1 LGHSLDLLSCGILT
15 MADPRPK
22 SRTRGFSLQVD
33 VEEVQMRPAEMA
45 SVQYISIPSNPI
57 SYNKKREF
65 HDKAWSAAFAIGF
78 LTFFIVGGM
87 LMGGKYPN
95 PASDYSAY
103 GKKVYTEGQ
112 KCMCDNFQ
120 QNCGS
125 GRRLSHADHHRFLA
139 EAKSDTNMWSLM
151 SQMPE
156 VPATMIAAVISIS
169 IGWIL
174 ALQQPAISRIT
185 VGLTL
190 AAKVAFIIYL
200 GTVTVGTVQLIFYG
214 MAGLMVFVIYQSRA
228 AIELSCKL
236 ISESAC
242 GLSANPGIVG
252 TCVLAYLPYIGYVF
266 LFMTFAAASALNFV
280 FTPDPTISKCT
291 IGLSATGQFGVR
303 FIIIHFTWVTGLL
316 AQIRL
321 MIVSGSIGTWYFQGT
336 KNVPKYPSL
345 FWLKTALTTS
355 GGSLTVGATV
365 AAAVEWIKK
374 KASAKCW
381 CLSPAGI
388 IARAVI
394 CCFAQLIMAITRM
407 CTVVHVFTGDSFCA
421 AKDKTMALLKRN
433 FVGGV
438 VTETISK
445 MLFNTAGFLFSV
457 ALTCAAW
464 AWFEDSKSNI
474 WGVKIL
480 TGGVGGFQLYLYL
493 FLVLFMV
500 YDPILW
506 VMIIGMF
513 LAPLIKDMYFIIPL
527 CAIFIGCIA
536 NMCFKYM
543 AGVMMDA
550 TSAIFVSYAI
560 DRENNTVSNNRESM
574 RKILNSMPCMY
585 SIVPLQQGAVA
596 GQPVAMGVAVPMVT
610 GPASD
615 IEMATTSKSCSSCG
629 KANVGGASFCAG
641 CGAKMS

>member
-1 LGHSLDLLSCGILT
+1 
-15 MADPRPK
+15 MAAPRQ
-22 SRTRGFSLQVD
+22 SRGFSLQVD
-33 VEEVQMRPAEMA
+33 AGEVQTRPAEMA
-45 SVQYISIPSNPI
+45 TVQYIPIPSNPI
-57 SYNKKREF
+57 SYTKKREF
-65 HDKAWSAAFAIGF
+65 HDKAWSIAFAIGF
-78 LTFFIVGGM
+78 LAFFAVGGI

-95 PASDYSAY
+95 PASDPTAY
-103 GKKVYTEGQ
+103 FTKLAKEGA
-112 KCMCDNFQ
+112 KCQSDNF
-120 QNCGS
+120 GS
-125 GRRLSHADHHRFLA
+125 GRRLTHADHHRFLA
-139 EAKSDTNMWSLM
+139 EAKASVNMWSLM

-156 VPATMIAAVISIS
+156 VPATMVAAVISIS

-174 ALQQPAISRIT
+174 ALQKPSISRLT

-190 AAKVAFIIYL
+190 AAKIAFLVYL
-200 GTVTVGTVQLIFYG
+200 GIQTTGTAQIIFF
-214 MAGLMVFVIYQSRA
+214 AFAVIACLVIYKTRA

-236 ISESAC
+236 ISESAS

-266 LFMTFAAASALNFV
+266 LFMTFAAASALNYV
-280 FTPDPTISKCT
+280 FTPDPTLRSCRVE
-291 IGLSATGQFGVR
+291 LSGTATAGVR
-303 FIIIHFTWVTGLL
+303 FIIFHFLWVTGML

-321 MIVSGSIGTWYFQGT
+321 MIVSGSIGTWYFQKT
-336 KNVPKYPSL
+336 ENVPKYPSL

-365 AAAVEWIKK
+365 AAIVEWIKH
-374 KASAKCW
+374 KANAKCW

-388 IARAVI
+388 IAKAVI
-394 CCFAQLIMAITRM
+394 CCFAALIMAITRM
-407 CTVVHVFTGDSFCA
+407 CTVVHVFTGDSFCG

-464 AWFEDSKSNI
+464 AWFEKSSSNT
-474 WGVKIL
+474 WNTYVL
-480 TGGVGGFQLYLYL
+480 TGGQGGINLYLYL

-506 VMIIGMF
+506 VMLIGMF
-513 LAPLIKDMYFIIPL
+513 LAPLIKDTYFIIPL
-527 CAIFIGCIA
+527 CSIFIGCVA

-560 DRENNTVSNNRESM
+560 DRENNTVSNDRESM

-585 SIVPLQQGAVA
+585 QLVPLNGQGAVA

-610 GPASD
+610 GQTSD
-615 IEMATTSKSCSSCG
+615 VEMGATRACT
-629 KANVGGASFCAG
+629 AG
-641 CGAKMS
+641 CGAQNAVGAPFCANCGAKQ

>member
-1 LGHSLDLLSCGILT
+1 
-15 MADPRPK
+15 
-22 SRTRGFSLQVD
+22 
-33 VEEVQMRPAEMA
+33 MA
-45 SVQYISIPSNPI
+45 SVQYIPIPSNPI
-57 SYNKKREF
+57 SYTKKREF
-65 HDKAWSAAFAIGF
+65 HDKAWSIAFAIGF
-78 LTFFIVGGM
+78 LAFFAVGGV

-95 PASDYSAY
+95 PASDVRAFSTKGAAEY
-103 GKKVYTEGQ
+103 Q
-112 KCMCDNFQ
+112 KCQCDNKYWTGSQ
-120 QNCGS
+120 CGS
-125 GRRLSHADHHRFLA
+125 GRRLSHADHHRFLTA
-139 EAKSDTNMWSLM
+139 AGKNMNMWSLM

-174 ALQQPAISRIT
+174 ALQKPAISRLT

-190 AAKVAFIIYL
+190 AAKVAFLVYL
-200 GTVTVGTVQLIFYG
+200 GTQTVGTASLLFYAFAVIACLLIYR
-214 MAGLMVFVIYQSRA
+214 LRA

-236 ISESAC
+236 ISESAS

-266 LFMTFAAASALNFV
+266 LFITFAAASALNFV
-280 FTPDPTISKCT
+280 YTPDPTTRLCVVE
-291 IGLSATGQFGVR
+291 LSGTATMGVR
-303 FIIIHFTWVTGLL
+303 FIIFHFLWVTGML

-321 MIVSGSIGTWYFQGT
+321 MVVSGSIGTWYFQKT
-336 KNVPKYPSL
+336 ENVPKYPSL

-365 AAAVEWIKK
+365 SAIVEWIKM
-374 KASAKCW
+374 KANAKCW

-388 IARAVI
+388 IAKAVI
-394 CCFAQLIMAITRM
+394 CCFATLIMAITRM

-464 AWFEDSKSNI
+464 AWFEKSSSNV
-474 WGVKIL
+474 WNTYVL
-480 TGGVGGFQLYLYL
+480 TGGQGGINLYLYL

-506 VMIIGMF
+506 VMVIGMF
-513 LAPLIKDMYFIIPL
+513 LAPLIKDTYFIIPL

-560 DRENNTVSNNRESM
+560 DRENNTVSNDRESM

-585 SIVPLQQGAVA
+585 QVVPLNGQGAVA
-596 GQPVAMGVAVPMVT
+596 GQPVAMGVAVPMVMGAT
-610 GPASD
+610 SD
-615 IEMATTSKSCSSCG
+615 VEMGATRACT
-629 KANVGGASFCAG
+629 AG
-641 CGAKMS
+641 CGTQNAASAPFCANCGAKQ